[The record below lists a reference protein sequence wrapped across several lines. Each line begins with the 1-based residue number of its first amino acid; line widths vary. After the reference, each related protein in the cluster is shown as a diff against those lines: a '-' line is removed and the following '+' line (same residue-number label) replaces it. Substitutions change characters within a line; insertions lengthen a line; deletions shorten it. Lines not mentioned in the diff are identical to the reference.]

1 MKTTLNTRPL
11 YLQIRDIFSERI
23 ATAQWRSR
31 EPIPNEYELSREIG
45 VSIGTIRKAMDILV
59 AEGQVTRKQGRGT
72 FVADRESPQ
81 FTERIDRLRNA
92 DGSRIAWL
100 KPIVSHVVASPNDV
114 ERSQLRLTDPE
125 AMVIRIVRVRRDRGG
140 PLKYE
145 KTAVPCSRFPLPE
158 ALFYVA
164 DGIVSLSHACK
175 ITVGPATVKI
185 SVAAVDE
192 EVARALDVAEGT
204 SLMQL
209 RRIVADVE
217 GLPIECSISWYALK
231 DQYFLTVH

>member
-1 MKTTLNTRPL
+1 MQTTLNTKPL

-31 EPIPNEYELSREIG
+31 EPIPNEYELSVELG

-59 AEGQVTRKQGRGT
+59 AEGQVARKQGRGT
-72 FVADRESPQ
+72 FVADQESPQ
-81 FTERIDRLRNA
+81 FTERLDRLRNA

-100 KPIVSHVVASPNDV
+100 KPIVSHVVASPDDL
-114 ERSQLRLTDPE
+114 ERSQLRLTDPD

-145 KTAVPCSRFPLPE
+145 KTAVPCSRFPPTE
-158 ALFYVA
+158 ALFHVA
-164 DGIVSLSHACK
+164 EGIVSLSHACK
-175 ITVGPATVKI
+175 ITVGVATVQI

-192 EVARALDVAEGT
+192 EVAKALDVAKGT

-209 RRIVADVE
+209 RRVVAEAE
-217 GLPIECSISWYALK
+217 GLPIECSVSWYALK
-231 DQYFLTVH
+231 DQYILTVH